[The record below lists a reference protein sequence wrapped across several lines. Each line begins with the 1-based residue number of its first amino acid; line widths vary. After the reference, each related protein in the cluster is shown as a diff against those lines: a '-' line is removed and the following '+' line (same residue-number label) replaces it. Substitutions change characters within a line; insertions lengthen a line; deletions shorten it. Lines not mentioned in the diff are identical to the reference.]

1 MRLTGL
7 LMLFLLLFAFHGSS
21 QAQVDSIRVVQPGT
35 SLLLD
40 PAEDTLWVLSNRQMN
55 KALTLA
61 EKGRLFDSLL
71 RKHEAL
77 KAYQDSIIARK
88 NQIIK
93 RLDSAYNRY
102 TQKWDT
108 CNRKLEQTRI
118 KLEKARQKQTKTG
131 LLGAV
136 GGVVLTGLL
145 FLLL

>member
-7 LMLFLLLFAFHGSS
+7 LMLFLWLFAFQGSS
-21 QAQVDSIRVVQPGT
+21 HAQVDSIRVVQPGT

-93 RLDSAYNRY
+93 RLDSGYNRY